1 MKSNKRKVRIRLE
14 SRQEDEVT
22 VHEYEGEWI
31 PKFRSAYVLYEE
43 REEGQDPVRTTVR
56 IGKGELVIS
65 RRGHI
70 RSEQRFVEG
79 LRQPGE
85 YSTPDIQF
93 HLETVTEQLTLLQGD
108 SGQQGA
114 PELPADVA
122 WSYTLWMNGQHIG
135 RFQLRLQIQEVDA
148 Q

>member
-1 MKSNKRKVRIRLE
+1 MNKKKRKVRIRLE

-22 VHEYEGEWI
+22 VHDYEGEWI
-31 PKFRSAYVLYEE
+31 PKPRSAYVLYEE

-56 IGKGELVIS
+56 IGRGELTIS

-70 RSEQRFVEG
+70 RSEQRFIEG
-79 LRQPGE
+79 LRQPGA
-85 YSTPDIQF
+85 YSTPGIQF
-93 HLETVTEQLTLLQGD
+93 KLETVTEQLTVLQGD
-108 SGQQGA
+108 HGEQGA
-114 PELPADVA
+114 PELPLDIA

-135 RFQLRLQIQEVDA
+135 RFQLRLQIQEVDE